1 MFPKGS
7 NILIRL
13 EITIRVSFVG
23 GFGGGELGLARTN
36 TLSALLGGGGG
47 GLPIGD
53 EEPPDR
59 KDTERRSRSMFIYF
73 CSQKT
78 FRDTVC
84 NGVSIYITPQLRNSR
99 QLNRR

>member
-36 TLSALLGGGGG
+36 TLSALWGGGGG

-73 CSQKT
+73 
-78 FRDTVC
+78 
-84 NGVSIYITPQLRNSR
+84 
-99 QLNRR
+99 